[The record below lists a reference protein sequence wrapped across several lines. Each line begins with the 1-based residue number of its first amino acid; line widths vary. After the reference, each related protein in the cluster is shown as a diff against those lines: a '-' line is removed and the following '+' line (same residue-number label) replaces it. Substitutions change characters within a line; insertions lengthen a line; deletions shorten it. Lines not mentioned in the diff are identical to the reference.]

1 MEQSVIHYDFSAER
15 PVPPDARQRAR
26 QMRSIYKSSYLEALR
41 HKWIASEKA
50 GHDLGD
56 AAITEWLAHH
66 WPHWCRARWLE
77 HLMGQAYWV
86 EFDEASFGALP
97 RDFRGDGALL
107 DRVLDRVY
115 CGWENLDIILW
126 ATDWKLELNSV
137 IDILILLDINRARLD
152 ANVMMEANGA

>member
-1 MEQSVIHYDFSAER
+1 MLENATS
-15 PVPPDARQRAR
+15 PTLMGRAPFPGPSR
-26 QMRSIYKSSYLEALR
+26 STLPNAPQSIYKFSYIEALR

-50 GHDLGD
+50 GRDLGT
-56 AAITEWLAHH
+56 AAIREWLSRH

-77 HLMGQAYWV
+77 HLRGDVYWM
-86 EFDEASFGALP
+86 EFDEPSFGALQ
-97 RDFRGDGALL
+97 RGFRGDGLVL

-126 ATDWKLELNSV
+126 ATDWQVDINQV

-152 ANVMMEANGA
+152 ANLFFDNV

>member
-1 MEQSVIHYDFSAER
+1 MQDEAASLTVANH
-15 PVPPDARQRAR
+15 PPLPNFTHSNLKGAPQ
-26 QMRSIYKSSYLEALR
+26 SIYKFSYLEALR

-50 GHDLGD
+50 GRDLGT
-56 AAITEWLAHH
+56 AAIREWLSRH

-77 HLMGQAYWV
+77 HLRGEIYWM
-86 EFDEASFGALP
+86 EFDEPSFGALK
-97 RDFRGDGALL
+97 RGFRGDEIVL

-126 ATDWKLELNSV
+126 ATDWQIDINQV

-152 ANVMMEANGA
+152 ANLFFDNV

>member
-1 MEQSVIHYDFSAER
+1 MAEGVVPAEFSSQR
-15 PVPPDARQRAR
+15 PALAGPRVVKAPL
-26 QMRSIYKSSYLEALR
+26 RSIYKSSYLEALR

-56 AAITEWLAHH
+56 AAISEWLSRH

-77 HLMGQAYWV
+77 HLMGQAFWV
-86 EFDEASFGALP
+86 EFDEESFGALP
-97 RDFRGDGALL
+97 RDFHGDPLLL

-126 ATDWKLELNSV
+126 STDWKLPLNPI

-152 ANVMMEANGA
+152 ANLMIEANGA